1 MVSVTFGRACFWFER
16 VKKTVNKRIA
26 GLYLALLLCVCN
38 THLYASP
45 EIIASGLFKDKAM
58 LTING
63 TPRLLRVGV
72 SSPEG
77 VKLLSSNSQQASIL
91 VDGETVTLRLSER
104 ISTAFKKPA
113 FSEVKIPRG
122 RNGHF
127 FTAGAIN
134 GRPAKFMVD
143 TGATSVAMN
152 INEARRLGI
161 NLRNAETG
169 FASTAGGVV
178 ETYRVTLDK
187 VSVGS
192 ITLHNI
198 TASVVD
204 GDHPS
209 DILLGNSFL
218 SKVEMTEQAGV
229 MVFRKKF

>member
-1 MVSVTFGRACFWFER
+1 MVGIAFGRQCIGF
-16 VKKTVNKRIA
+16 KCMKIS
-26 GLYLALLLCVCN
+26 GLCTALLLFVVSAP
-38 THLYASP
+38 LFAAP
-45 EIIASGLFKDKAM
+45 EIIVSGLFKDKAM

-63 TPRLLRVGV
+63 TPRLIRVGG

-91 VDGETVTLRLSER
+91 VAGETITLRLSDR
-104 ISTAFKKPA
+104 IATAFKKPE

-122 RNGHF
+122 KNGHF

-134 GRPAKFMVD
+134 GRRAKFMVD
-143 TGATSVAMN
+143 TGATSIAMN

-161 NLRNAETG
+161 NLRNAKTG

-178 ETYRVTLDK
+178 ETFRVTLDK

-198 TASVVD
+198 SASVVD
-204 GDHPS
+204 GSHPTN
-209 DILLGNSFL
+209 ILLGNSFL

-229 MVFRKKF
+229 MVFRKKY